1 MEYTVLR
8 ATKLEELVELVNQ
21 RISEGWVPL
30 GGVSASLTVG
40 ATMFCQALTKQA

>member
-21 RISEGWVPL
+21 HIANGWTPL
-30 GGVSASLTVG
+30 GGVAASLAMG
-40 ATMFCQALTKQA
+40 ATLFCQAMTKQ